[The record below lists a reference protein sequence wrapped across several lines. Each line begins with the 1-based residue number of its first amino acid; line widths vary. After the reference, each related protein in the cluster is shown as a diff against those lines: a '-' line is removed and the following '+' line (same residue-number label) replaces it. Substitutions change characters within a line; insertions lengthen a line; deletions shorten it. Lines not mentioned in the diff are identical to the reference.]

1 MYRGPIFFPLVLVVL
16 GFLLLFSNLGYIQFD
31 FWQFIT
37 TWWPLLLIIGGLDI
51 LIGSL
56 RARNVKAR
64 TLALDLGTAAQADV
78 SINFGAGDLTIGKAA
93 PGKIVDGTFE
103 GEVRYDAKPDGR
115 VWLKLEPLNWW
126 GWNPRGYRWNV
137 GLTDAVPLK
146 LTLDG
151 GAANTNADLTDLKV
165 TDLRVKTG
173 REQHGDQVAARGRN
187 DHGARQCRRGQREA
201 HRAGGRRRARAQQ
214 HGNRIERHQSPALP
228 AQRRRL
234 RLARLRHRAEQDR
247 YSVRRRS
254 GIAGGGVRRLATA
267 KSRERLTVGTAR
279 R

>member
-31 FWQFIT
+31 FWQFIV

-56 RARNVKAR
+56 RVRNLKPR
-64 TLALDLGTAAQADV
+64 TLALDLGSAAQADV

-93 PGKIVDGTFE
+93 PGRVVDGTFD

-151 GAANTNADLTDLKV
+151 GAAHTNADLTDLKV

-173 REQHGDQVAARGRN
+173 ASSTVIRLPRAAGMTTVRVNAGAASVKLIVPEGVAARVHSSMAVGSN
-187 DHGARQCRRGQREA
+187 DINRQRFPLTGSDYA
-201 HRAGGRRRARAQQ
+201 
-214 HGNRIERHQSPALP
+214 SPDYATAP
-228 AQRRRL
+228 NKIDIQF
-234 RLARLRHRAEQDR
+234 E
-247 YSVRRRS
+247 
-254 GIAGGGVRRLATA
+254 GGVG
-267 KSRERLTVGTAR
+267 SLTVM
-279 R
+279 

>member
-1 MYRGPIFFPLVLVVL
+1 MYRGPILIPLILVVL

-31 FWQFIT
+31 VWQFIE

-56 RARNVKAR
+56 RARNVKPR
-64 TLALDLGTAAQADV
+64 TLALDLGAAAQADV
-78 SINFGAGDLTIGKAA
+78 SINFGAGDLTVGKAA

-137 GLTDAVPLK
+137 GLTDVVPLK

-151 GAANTNADLTDLKV
+151 GAANANLDLTDLKV
-165 TDLRVKTG
+165 ADLRVKTG
-173 REQHGDQVAARGRN
+173 ASSTTIRLPRAAGMTTARINAGAASVKLIVPEGVAARVHSSMAIGTN
-187 DHGARQCRRGQREA
+187 DINRQRFPLS
-201 HRAGGRRRARAQQ
+201 GGDYV
-214 HGNRIERHQSPALP
+214 SPDYATALNKVDI
-228 AQRRRL
+228 QF
-234 RLARLRHRAEQDR
+234 E
-247 YSVRRRS
+247 
-254 GIAGGGVRRLATA
+254 GGVGSLA
-267 KSRERLTVGTAR
+267 VM
-279 R
+279 

>member
-31 FWQFIT
+31 FWQFIA

-56 RARNVKAR
+56 RARNVKPR
-64 TLALDLGTAAQADV
+64 ILALDLGSAAQADV
-78 SINFGAGDLTIGKAA
+78 SMNFGAGELTIGKAA
-93 PGKIVDGTFE
+93 LGKIVDGTFE

-173 REQHGDQVAARGRN
+173 ASSTVIRLPRAAGMTTVRINAGAASVKLIVPEGVAARVHSSMAIGSN
-187 DHGARQCRRGQREA
+187 NIDRQRFPLSGSA
-201 HRAGGRRRARAQQ
+201 YV
-214 HGNRIERHQSPALP
+214 SPDYATAP
-228 AQRRRL
+228 NKIDIQF
-234 RLARLRHRAEQDR
+234 E
-247 YSVRRRS
+247 
-254 GIAGGGVRRLATA
+254 GGVGSLA
-267 KSRERLTVGTAR
+267 VV
-279 R
+279 

>member
-1 MYRGPIFFPLVLVVL
+1 VRGAYHAIENHSAFEEFVMYRGPILFPLVLIVL

-31 FWQFIT
+31 FWQFVK

-56 RARNVKAR
+56 RMRNVKAR
-64 TLALDLGTAAQADV
+64 TLALDLGTATQGDI
-78 SINFGAGDLTIGKAA
+78 SINFGAGDLTVGKAA

-151 GAANTNADLTDLKV
+151 GAANANLDLTDLKV

-173 REQHGDQVAARGRN
+173 ASGTVVRLPSAAGLTVVHVNAGAASVKLIVPAGVAARVHSTMAIGSN
-187 DHGARQCRRGQREA
+187 DINQQRFP
-201 HRAGGRRRARAQQ
+201 RAGGDYV
-214 HGNRIERHQSPALP
+214 SPDYAT
-228 AQRRRL
+228 AANKVDIQF
-234 RLARLRHRAEQDR
+234 D
-247 YSVRRRS
+247 
-254 GIAGGGVRRLATA
+254 GGVGSLA
-267 KSRERLTVGTAR
+267 VV
-279 R
+279 

>member
-31 FWQFIT
+31 FWQFIR

-56 RARNVKAR
+56 RARNVKPR
-64 TLALDLGTAAQADV
+64 TLALDLGSAAQADV

-93 PGKIVDGTFE
+93 PGKVVDGTFE
-103 GEVRYDAKPDGR
+103 GEVRYDARPDGR

-173 REQHGDQVAARGRN
+173 ASSTVIRLPRAAGMTTVRVNAGAASVKLIVPEGVAARVHSSMAIGSN
-187 DHGARQCRRGQREA
+187 SINRQRF
-201 HRAGGRRRARAQQ
+201 
-214 HGNRIERHQSPALP
+214 PL
-228 AQRRRL
+228 
-234 RLARLRHRAEQDR
+234 
-247 YSVRRRS
+247 S
-254 GIAGGGVRRLATA
+254 GSAYVSFDYATAPNKIDIQFEGGVGSLA
-267 KSRERLTVGTAR
+267 VV
-279 R
+279 

>member
-1 MYRGPIFFPLVLVVL
+1 MYRGPILFPLMLVVL

-31 FWQFIT
+31 FWHFVT
-37 TWWPLLLIIGGLDI
+37 TWWPLLLIVFGLDI

-56 RARNVKAR
+56 RARNVKPR
-64 TLALDLGTAAQADV
+64 TLALDLGTAPQADV

-151 GAANTNADLTDLKV
+151 GAANANVDLTDLKII
-165 TDLRVKTG
+165 DLRVKTG
-173 REQHGDQVAARGRN
+173 ASSTAIKLPRAAGMTTVRVNAGAASVKLFVPEGVAARVHSNMALGSN
-187 DHGARQCRRGQREA
+187 EINRQRFPLSGSDYV
-201 HRAGGRRRARAQQ
+201 
-214 HGNRIERHQSPALP
+214 SPDYATALNKIDI
-228 AQRRRL
+228 QF
-234 RLARLRHRAEQDR
+234 E
-247 YSVRRRS
+247 
-254 GIAGGGVRRLATA
+254 GGVGSLA
-267 KSRERLTVGTAR
+267 VM
-279 R
+279 

>member
-1 MYRGPIFFPLVLVVL
+1 MYRGPILFPLVLVVL

-31 FWQFIT
+31 FWQFIK
-37 TWWPLLLIIGGLDI
+37 TWWPLLLIIGGLDV

-56 RARNVKAR
+56 RTRNIKPR

-78 SINFGAGDLTIGKAA
+78 SINFGAGDLAIGRAA
-93 PGKIVDGTFE
+93 PGRIVDGTFE
-103 GEVRYDAKPDGR
+103 GEVRYEAKPDGR

-173 REQHGDQVAARGRN
+173 ASSTVVKLPCAAGLTTVRVNAGAASVKLIVPPGVAARVSSNMALGSN
-187 DHGARQCRRGQREA
+187 DINRQRFPLTGSA
-201 HRAGGRRRARAQQ
+201 YV
-214 HGNRIERHQSPALP
+214 SPDYAT
-228 AQRRRL
+228 ASNKIDIQF
-234 RLARLRHRAEQDR
+234 E
-247 YSVRRRS
+247 
-254 GIAGGGVRRLATA
+254 GGVGSLA
-267 KSRERLTVGTAR
+267 VV
-279 R
+279 

>member
-1 MYRGPIFFPLVLVVL
+1 MYRGPILFPLVLVVL

-31 FWQFIT
+31 VWRFVT
-37 TWWPLLLIIGGLDI
+37 TWWPLLLIVFGLDI
-51 LIGSL
+51 LLGSL
-56 RARNVKAR
+56 RTRSVKPR
-64 TLALDLGTAAQADV
+64 TLALDLGAAAQADV

-126 GWNPRGYRWNV
+126 GWSPRGYRWNV

-173 REQHGDQVAARGRN
+173 ASSTLIRLPRAAGTTTARVNAGAASVKLIVPEGVAARVHSSMAIGSSDIN
-187 DHGARQCRRGQREA
+187 RQRFPLSGSDFV
-201 HRAGGRRRARAQQ
+201 
-214 HGNRIERHQSPALP
+214 SPDYATALNKIDI
-228 AQRRRL
+228 QF
-234 RLARLRHRAEQDR
+234 E
-247 YSVRRRS
+247 
-254 GIAGGGVRRLATA
+254 GGVGSLA
-267 KSRERLTVGTAR
+267 VV
-279 R
+279 

>member
-64 TLALDLGTAAQADV
+64 TLALDLGAAAQADV

-137 GLTDAVPLK
+137 GFD
-146 LTLDG
+146 
-151 GAANTNADLTDLKV
+151 
-165 TDLRVKTG
+165 
-173 REQHGDQVAARGRN
+173 
-187 DHGARQCRRGQREA
+187 
-201 HRAGGRRRARAQQ
+201 RRRAAEVDARRRGGQ
-214 HGNRIERHQSPALP
+214 H
-228 AQRRRL
+228 QRRSHRSQSH
-234 RLARLRHRAEQDR
+234 RSAREDRAR
-247 YSVRRRS
+247 
-254 GIAGGGVRRLATA
+254 A
-267 KSRERLTVGTAR
+267 AR
-279 R
+279 